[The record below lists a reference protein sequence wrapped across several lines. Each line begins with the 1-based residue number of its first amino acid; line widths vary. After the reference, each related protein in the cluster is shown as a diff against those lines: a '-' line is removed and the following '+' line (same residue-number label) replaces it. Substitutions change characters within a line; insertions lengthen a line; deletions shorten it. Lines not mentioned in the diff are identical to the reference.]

1 MMIADGDAEDHMGGH
16 LPKIDLGFEQDDDT
30 VALRIFNG
38 IDSFQG
44 TREDNWGVKT
54 EWPSWLNDVHNTK
67 SGRTF
72 IFGSGPSL
80 LSQLDL
86 LPRMQQE
93 ETWTVN
99 RIARWKDLPFTP
111 VHHVTAEPGPIGA
124 WGKMVYPI
132 YDYPTAINRIAI
144 NWCPVTAPGWLWCP
158 KAPDDIQMRWE
169 GFEGLKDELGP
180 LITGWASPL
189 TLCQLAAWMGYTE
202 FYFLGID
209 LTQTG
214 QAWDKE
220 SGRTLY
226 PRNERSIL
234 ECFERARRDIER
246 AGRAIIDCTPGGKV
260 NAEGVLEYQEL
271 EEVLSATA

>member
-1 MMIADGDAEDHMGGH
+1 MMVDGDTEDHVSGH
-16 LPKIDLGFEQDDDT
+16 VPKLDLGFVEEDSMVLRVFNSLDAHQGTPEDD
-30 VALRIFNG
+30 FG
-38 IDSFQG
+38 IDI
-44 TREDNWGVKT
+44 
-54 EWPSWLNDVHNTK
+54 EWPPWLDEVHNTK

-80 LSQLDL
+80 LSQVEWLH
-86 LPRMQQE
+86 RMRHE

-111 VHHVTAEPGPIGA
+111 THHVVAEPGPIGA
-124 WGKMVYPI
+124 WGKMIYPQ
-132 YDYPTAINRIAI
+132 YDYPTATNRIAI
-144 NWCPVTAPGWLWCP
+144 NWWPVTAPGWLWCP

-169 GFEGLKDELGP
+169 GFQGLGDRLAP

-220 SGRTLY
+220 SGRTMF
-226 PRNERSIL
+226 PRNERSIM

-246 AGRAIIDCTPGGKV
+246 AGRTVIDCTPGGRV
-260 NAEGVLEYQEL
+260 NESGVLEYREIA
-271 EEVLSATA
+271 EVLSETAAS